1 VTTSV
6 ADRAS
11 TRTRRRSVPASAG
24 WQRYRART
32 FYGFISPWLL
42 GFMLLTLFPLG
53 YALWLSLTNY
63 DGLTGRYHYVG
74 ARNYTDIL
82 NDHDALHALT
92 RTGIYTGIT
101 VPAGIVLGLA
111 LAVLVNRPIRGRPAF
126 RAFLYL
132 PAVVPIVGSALCFK
146 LLFNSDFGMLNNI
159 LGWFGISSIDWLA
172 DPTVFWVMVAMT
184 LWGVGSTMIISL
196 SGLQGIPQ
204 ELQEAARVDGANA
217 WQVFRRITLPLLSP
231 IILFEVI
238 TGVIFAVQAFIPALL
253 LSVKSAST
261 TVTSVPQSN
270 YLYMIHVYA
279 QYFAYGRFGYA
290 SALLWVLFALI
301 LILTLIVF
309 KASAGAVFY
318 ESGPDEPATRRR
330 EQAR

>member
-1 VTTSV
+1 MTTSV
-6 ADRAS
+6 AGRTAARPRQRS
-11 TRTRRRSVPASAG
+11 TRAPDG
-24 WQRYRART
+24 WKRYRGRT
-32 FYGFISPWLL
+32 FYAFVSPWLL
-42 GFMLLTLFPLG
+42 GFVLLTVFPLG

-74 ARNYTDIL
+74 GRNYSDIL
-82 NDHDALHALT
+82 SDPDALHALG
-92 RTGIYTGIT
+92 RTGLYTAVT
-101 VPAGIVLGLA
+101 VPVGIILGLA
-111 LAVLVNRPIRGRPAF
+111 LAVLVNRPIRGRAAF
-126 RAFLYL
+126 RALLYL

-146 LLFNSDFGMLNNI
+146 MLFNSDYGMLNNI
-159 LGWFGISSIDWLA
+159 LGWLGISSIDWLA
-172 DPTVFWVMVAMT
+172 DPTVFWVMIAMT

-238 TGVIFAVQAFIPALL
+238 TGVIFAVQAFVPALL
-253 LSVKSAST
+253 LSVQSAST

-301 LILTLIVF
+301 LILTLIIF
-309 KASAGAVFY
+309 KMSARSVFY
-318 ESGPDEPATRRR
+318 ESGPDEPLTRRER
-330 EQAR
+330 RNS

>member
-1 VTTSV
+1 MTAV
-6 ADRAS
+6 AA
-11 TRTRRRSVPASAG
+11 SVPTARSTTRPQG
-24 WQRYRART
+24 WKRYRART

-42 GFMLLTLFPLG
+42 GFVLLTLFPLG

-74 ARNYTDIL
+74 VRNYTDII
-82 NDHDALHALT
+82 NDNDAMHALA
-92 RTGIYTGIT
+92 RTGLYTAIT

-111 LAVLVNRPIRGRPAF
+111 LAVLVNRPIRGRPIF

-159 LGWFGISSIDWLA
+159 LGVFGISSIDWLA
-172 DPTVFWVMVAMT
+172 DPTVFWVMIAMT

-196 SGLQGIPQ
+196 SGLQGIPP

-231 IILFEVI
+231 IILFEVV

-253 LSVKSAST
+253 LSVQSAST

-301 LILTLIVF
+301 LILTLIIFRV
-309 KASAGAVFY
+309 SVRTVFY
-318 ESGPDEPATRRR
+318 ESGPER
-330 EQAR
+330 

>member
-1 VTTSV
+1 MTTSV
-6 ADRAS
+6 VGDAV
-11 TRTRRRSVPASAG
+11 RSAQRPAQATQG
-24 WQRYRART
+24 WKRYRGRT
-32 FYGFISPWLL
+32 FYAFISPWLL
-42 GFMLLTLFPLG
+42 GFILLTLFPLG

-74 ARNYTDIL
+74 AQNYTDIL
-82 NDHDALHALT
+82 SDNDALHALW
-92 RTGIYTGIT
+92 RTGLYTLIT

-111 LAVLVNRPIRGRPAF
+111 LAVLVNRPIKGRPLF
-126 RAFLYL
+126 RALLYM

-146 LLFNSDFGMLNNI
+146 LLFNSDYGMLNSV

-172 DPTVFWVMVAMT
+172 DPTVFWVMIAMT

-204 ELQEAARVDGANA
+204 ELQEAARVDGANG
-217 WQVFRRITLPLLSP
+217 WQVFRRITVPLLSP

-253 LSVKSAST
+253 LSVQSAST

-301 LILTLIVF
+301 LILTLVIF
-309 KASAGAVFY
+309 KASASTVFY
-318 ESGPDEPATRRR
+318 ESGPDEPATRRER
-330 EQAR
+330 RMA

>member
-1 VTTSV
+1 MTAIATSV
-6 ADRAS
+6 S
-11 TRTRRRSVPASAG
+11 TTRSTTRPQG
-24 WQRYRART
+24 WKRYRART

-42 GFMLLTLFPLG
+42 GFVLLTLFPLG

-74 ARNYTDIL
+74 VRNYTDII
-82 NDHDALHALT
+82 NDNDAMHALA
-92 RTGIYTGIT
+92 RTGLYTAIT

-111 LAVLVNRPIRGRPAF
+111 LAVLVNRPIRGRPIF

-159 LGWFGISSIDWLA
+159 LGVFGISSIDWLA
-172 DPTVFWVMVAMT
+172 DPTVFWVMIAMT

-196 SGLQGIPQ
+196 SGLQGIPP

-231 IILFEVI
+231 IILFEVV

-253 LSVKSAST
+253 LSVQSAST

-301 LILTLIVF
+301 LILTLIIFRV
-309 KASAGAVFY
+309 SVRTVFY
-318 ESGPDEPATRRR
+318 ESGPER
-330 EQAR
+330 

>member
-1 VTTSV
+1 VTTSL
-6 ADRAS
+6 AG
-11 TRTRRRSVPASAG
+11 RTAVRRRQQPARTEG
-24 WQRYRART
+24 WKRYRGRT
-32 FYGFISPWLL
+32 FYAFVAPWLL
-42 GFMLLTLFPLG
+42 GFILLTLFPLG

-74 ARNYTDIL
+74 GRNYSDIL
-82 NDHDALHALT
+82 SDPDALHALT
-92 RTGIYTGIT
+92 RTGLYTAVT
-101 VPAGIVLGLA
+101 VPAGIILGLA
-111 LAVLVNRPIRGRPAF
+111 LAVLVNRPIRGRAAF
-126 RAFLYL
+126 RALLYL

-172 DPTVFWVMVAMT
+172 DPTVFWVMIAMT

-238 TGVIFAVQAFIPALL
+238 TGVIFAVQAFVPALL
-253 LSVKSAST
+253 LSVQSAST

-301 LILTLIVF
+301 LILTLIIF
-309 KASAGAVFY
+309 KVSASTVFY
-318 ESGPDEPATRRR
+318 ESGPDEPATRRGR
-330 EQAR
+330 RTR

>member
-1 VTTSV
+1 VTAVATSV
-6 ADRAS
+6 S
-11 TRTRRRSVPASAG
+11 TARSTTRPQG
-24 WQRYRART
+24 WKRYRART

-42 GFMLLTLFPLG
+42 GFVLLTLFPLG

-74 ARNYTDIL
+74 VRNYTDII
-82 NDHDALHALT
+82 NDNDAMHALA
-92 RTGIYTGIT
+92 RTGLYTAIT

-111 LAVLVNRPIRGRPAF
+111 LAVLVNRPIRGRPIF

-159 LGWFGISSIDWLA
+159 LGVFGISSIDWLA
-172 DPTVFWVMVAMT
+172 DPTVFWVMIAMT

-196 SGLQGIPQ
+196 SGLQGIPP

-231 IILFEVI
+231 IILFEVV

-253 LSVKSAST
+253 LSVQSAST

-301 LILTLIVF
+301 LILTLIIFRV
-309 KASAGAVFY
+309 SVRTVFY
-318 ESGPDEPATRRR
+318 ESGPER
-330 EQAR
+330 

>member
-1 VTTSV
+1 MTAVATT
-6 ADRAS
+6 
-11 TRTRRRSVPASAG
+11 VPATRSASRPQG
-24 WQRYRART
+24 WKRYRART
-32 FYGFISPWLL
+32 FYGFVSPWLI
-42 GFMLLTLFPLG
+42 GFVLLTLFPLG

-74 ARNYTDIL
+74 VRNYTDIIDD
-82 NDHDALHALT
+82 NDAMHALA
-92 RTGIYTGIT
+92 RTGLYTAIT
-101 VPAGIVLGLA
+101 VPAGIILGLA
-111 LAVLVNRPIRGRPAF
+111 LAVLVNRPIRGRPVF

-159 LGWFGISSIDWLA
+159 LGAFGISSIDWLA
-172 DPTVFWVMVAMT
+172 DPTVFWVMIAMT

-196 SGLQGIPQ
+196 SGLQGIPP

-231 IILFEVI
+231 IILFEVV

-253 LSVKSAST
+253 LSVQSAST
-261 TVTSVPQSN
+261 TVTSVPQAN

-290 SALLWVLFALI
+290 SALLWVLFVLI
-301 LILTLIVF
+301 LILTLIIFRV
-309 KASAGAVFY
+309 SVRTVFY
-318 ESGPDEPATRRR
+318 ESEPER
-330 EQAR
+330 

>member
-1 VTTSV
+1 VTAVATTVSTS
-6 ADRAS
+6 RS
-11 TRTRRRSVPASAG
+11 TAHPQG
-24 WQRYRART
+24 WKRYRART
-32 FYGFISPWLL
+32 FYGFVSPWLI
-42 GFMLLTLFPLG
+42 GFVLLTLFPLG

-74 ARNYTDIL
+74 MRNYADII
-82 NDHDALHALT
+82 NDNDAMHALA
-92 RTGIYTGIT
+92 RTGLYTAIT

-159 LGWFGISSIDWLA
+159 LGAFGISSIDWLA
-172 DPTVFWVMVAMT
+172 DPTVFWVMIAMT

-196 SGLQGIPQ
+196 SGLQGIPP

-231 IILFEVI
+231 IILFEVV

-253 LSVKSAST
+253 LSVQSAST

-301 LILTLIVF
+301 LILTLIIFRV
-309 KASAGAVFY
+309 SVRTVFY
-318 ESGPDEPATRRR
+318 ESGPER
-330 EQAR
+330 

>member
-1 VTTSV
+1 MTTYRAPARVT
-6 ADRAS
+6 APP
-11 TRTRRRSVPASAG
+11 RTAAPQAAG
-24 WQRYRART
+24 WRRYRART
-32 FYGFISPWLL
+32 FYAFISPWLL
-42 GFMLLTLFPLG
+42 GFILLTLFPLG

-82 NDHDALHALT
+82 SDLDAMHALA
-92 RTGIYTGIT
+92 RTGLYTLVT

-111 LAVLVNRPIRGRPAF
+111 LAVLVNRPIRGRAAF

-146 LLFNSDFGMLNNI
+146 MLFNSDFGMLNNI
-159 LGWFGISSIDWLA
+159 LGWFGISSIAWLA
-172 DPTVFWVMVAMT
+172 DPTVFWVMIAMT

-196 SGLQGIPQ
+196 SGLQGIPT

-217 WQVFRRITLPLLSP
+217 WQVFHRITLPLLSP
-231 IILFEVI
+231 IILFETI

-253 LSVKSAST
+253 LSVQSVST
-261 TVTSVPQSN
+261 TVTSVPQAN

-290 SALLWVLFALI
+290 SALLWVLFVLI
-301 LILTLIVF
+301 LILTLIIF
-309 KASAGAVFY
+309 KASARTVFY
-318 ESGPDEPATRRR
+318 EAGPDE
-330 EQAR
+330 

>member
-1 VTTSV
+1 
-6 ADRAS
+6 
-11 TRTRRRSVPASAG
+11 
-24 WQRYRART
+24 
-32 FYGFISPWLL
+32 LL
-42 GFMLLTLFPLG
+42 GFVLLTLFPLG

-63 DGLTGRYHYVG
+63 DGMTGRYRYVG
-74 ARNYTDIL
+74 ARNYTDIVH
-82 NDHDALHALT
+82 DPDALHALA
-92 RTGIYTGIT
+92 RTGLYTAVT
-101 VPAGIVLGLA
+101 VPAGIILGLA
-111 LAVLVNRPIRGRPAF
+111 LAVLVNRPIRGRAAF

-146 LLFNSDFGMLNNI
+146 LLFNSDFGMLNNV

-172 DPTVFWVMVAMT
+172 DPTVFWVMIAMT

-196 SGLQGIPQ
+196 SGLQGIPV

-253 LSVKSAST
+253 LSEQSGTQA
-261 TVTSVPQSN
+261 VTGVPQSN

-290 SALLWVLFALI
+290 SALLWVLFVLI
-301 LILTLIVF
+301 LLLTLIIF

-318 ESGPDEPATRRR
+318 ESGPDEPVTRKRGR
-330 EQAR
+330 TS

>member
-6 ADRAS
+6 VGDAVRP
-11 TRTRRRSVPASAG
+11 RQRSAQATQG
-24 WQRYRART
+24 WKRYRGRT

-42 GFMLLTLFPLG
+42 GFVLLTLFPLG

-74 ARNYTDIL
+74 AQNYTDIL
-82 NDHDALHALT
+82 SDRDALHALA
-92 RTGIYTGIT
+92 RTGLYTLIT

-111 LAVLVNRPIRGRPAF
+111 LAVLVNRPIKGRPLF
-126 RAFLYL
+126 RALLYM

-146 LLFNSDFGMLNNI
+146 LLFNSDYGMLNSV

-172 DPTVFWVMVAMT
+172 DPTVFWVMIAMT

-217 WQVFRRITLPLLSP
+217 WQVFRRITVPLLSP

-253 LSVKSAST
+253 LSVQSAST

-301 LILTLIVF
+301 LILTLIIF
-309 KASAGAVFY
+309 KASASTVFY
-318 ESGPDEPATRRR
+318 ESGPDEPATRRER
-330 EQAR
+330 GMA

>member
-1 VTTSV
+1 VTAV
-6 ADRAS
+6 ATTVAT
-11 TRTRRRSVPASAG
+11 TRSAARPQG
-24 WQRYRART
+24 WKRYRART

-42 GFMLLTLFPLG
+42 GFVLLTLFPLG

-74 ARNYTDIL
+74 VRNYTDII
-82 NDHDALHALT
+82 NDNDAMHALA
-92 RTGIYTGIT
+92 RTGLYTAIT

-159 LGWFGISSIDWLA
+159 LGVFGISSIDWLA
-172 DPTVFWVMVAMT
+172 DPTVFWVMIAMT

-196 SGLQGIPQ
+196 SGLQGIPP

-231 IILFEVI
+231 IILFEVV

-253 LSVKSAST
+253 LSVQSAST

-301 LILTLIVF
+301 LILTLIIFRV
-309 KASAGAVFY
+309 SVRTVFY
-318 ESGPDEPATRRR
+318 ESGPER
-330 EQAR
+330 

>member
-1 VTTSV
+1 MSTSV
-6 ADRAS
+6 ASGTLATSRQ
-11 TRTRRRSVPASAG
+11 RSAQAANG
-24 WQRYRART
+24 WKRYRART

-42 GFMLLTLFPLG
+42 GFVLLTLFPLG

-74 ARNYTDIL
+74 VRNYTDII
-82 NDHDALHALT
+82 NDNDALHALA
-92 RTGIYTGIT
+92 RTGLYTVIT
-101 VPAGIVLGLA
+101 VPAGIILGLG
-111 LAVLVNRPIRGRPAF
+111 LAVLVNRPIRARAAF

-172 DPTVFWVMVAMT
+172 DPTVFWVMIAMT

-204 ELQEAARVDGANA
+204 ELQEAAKVDGANG
-217 WQVFRRITLPLLSP
+217 WQSFRRITLPLLSP

-253 LSVKSAST
+253 LSVQSAST

-301 LILTLIVF
+301 LILTLIIF
-309 KASAGAVFY
+309 KLSAGRVFY
-318 ESGPDEPATRRR
+318 ESGPDES
-330 EQAR
+330 ARGR